1 MNLSFDSYNNELKKR
16 RLYLNELKRCKE
28 RREELHSIYLGGAN
42 PFKEQVK
49 GGKSINPM
57 QDAQARY
64 HDATNCETY
73 INLDGIDYSINE
85 YIEKLK
91 EILEKQKVY
100 LEGQSE
106 ILDMLEG
113 RDYELYYMI
122 KVKGYKPTRA
132 VTEMAIKYD
141 ITESNIWRREYRR
154 IKKYLK
160 NNNSVD

>member
-16 RLYLNELKRCKE
+16 RLYLNDLKRCIE

-42 PFKEQVK
+42 QFKEQVK

-64 HDATNCETY
+64 YDAVNCETY

-106 ILDMLEG
+106 ILNMLEG
-113 RDYELYYMI
+113 REYELYCLI
-122 KVKGYKPTRA
+122 RVDGHRPTKA
-132 VTEMAIKYD
+132 VGILARKYQID
-141 ITESNIWRREYRR
+141 ESNIWKGTYRK
-154 IKKYLK
+154 IMKYLK
-160 NNNSVD
+160 RNKKDY

>member
-1 MNLSFDSYNNELKKR
+1 MNLSFDSYNNEIKKR

-28 RREELHSIYLGGAN
+28 RREELHSIYLGGSN
-42 PFKEQVK
+42 SFKEQVK

-64 HDATNCETY
+64 YDATNCETY

-91 EILEKQKVY
+91 EILEKQKEY

-106 ILDMLEG
+106 ILNMLEG
-113 RDYELYYMI
+113 RPNELFCLI
-122 KVKGYKPTRA
+122 QVEGLRPTKA
-132 VTEMAIKYD
+132 VETLANKYGLD
-141 ITESNIWRREYRR
+141 TRSIWKREYKK

-160 NNNSVD
+160 KYNN